1 MLDFKLFI
9 VNLRKRI
16 VLLSFFPL
24 FISIMLISPF
34 VVNGF
39 DDLSKQLTFISKGQ
53 MMRMKANELQAY
65 MDIVRTN
72 VMDSLENGEGR
83 DSIIKGLRNVS
94 YGVDGY
100 VYGFDENGVR
110 LLLGQSKKGI
120 GETFYDLKDT
130 HGNFIVR
137 DIISSAM
144 SGDGFSEYYF
154 PKLNQT
160 ESEKK
165 LTYNIYIPELGIILG
180 TGFYVDDV
188 DMTISNMFEQARVL
202 SQELLTKLFG
212 FSILLVLIIILLCVR
227 VTLSIIRPLS
237 LFNESMARFANNDA
251 DLSQRM
257 PAFSIPEFNRLG
269 ESFNVFITDIGQII
283 NNVSNVSLSVEN
295 EKNKVSDY
303 ASNIDLIIGEQLRNT
318 EQIATAMTELT
329 MSSQEVASNA
339 QNAAIYAEQ
348 ADGSAQSAK
357 LLVDDATTS
366 VKSLAQKLDQADI
379 VIKELEDNVVNIT
392 GALSIIQDI
401 AEQTNLLALNA
412 AIEAARAGEQGR
424 GFAVVA
430 DEVRKLAS
438 RTQESTAHI
447 HERINALKLGSD
459 SAVSVIGE
467 SKSYS
472 MLTVGKASEASLA
485 LDNIQSSVKS
495 IMDMNSLIA
504 NSTKEQTI
512 VSHEISEKVVSVSE
526 QSREATE
533 LATQSLNSSVVLD
546 NRVQELRALIV
557 RFKL

>member
-1 MLDFKLFI
+1 MFR
-9 VNLRKRI
+9 VNLSKRI
-16 VLLSFFPL
+16 VLLSLFPIFF
-24 FISIMLISPF
+24 SILLISPF

-39 DDLSKQLTFISKGQ
+39 DDLSKKLTFISKGQ
-53 MMRMKANELQAY
+53 MMRMKANELKSY

-94 YGVDGY
+94 YDVDGY
-100 VYGFDENGVR
+100 IYGFDENGVR

-120 GETFYDLKDT
+120 GDNFYDLKDT
-130 HGNFIVR
+130 EGSFIVR

-165 LTYNIYIPELGIILG
+165 LTYNVYVPELEIILG

-188 DMTISNMFEQARVL
+188 DMTISNMFEQARIL

-212 FSILLVLIIILLCVR
+212 FSILLVLIIIFLCVR
-227 VTLSIIRPLS
+227 VTLSITRPLS
-237 LFNESMARFANNDA
+237 LFNESMAKFANNDA

-269 ESFNVFITDIGQII
+269 ESFNVFITAMGQII

>member
-1 MLDFKLFI
+1 
-9 VNLRKRI
+9 
-16 VLLSFFPL
+16 
-24 FISIMLISPF
+24 MLISPF